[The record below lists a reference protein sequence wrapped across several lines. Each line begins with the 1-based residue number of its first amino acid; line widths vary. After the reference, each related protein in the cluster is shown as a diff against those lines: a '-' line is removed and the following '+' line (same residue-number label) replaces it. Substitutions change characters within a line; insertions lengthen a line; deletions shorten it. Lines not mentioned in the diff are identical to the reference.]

1 MPVHRPLTGDVLV
14 FQLEQERERMGDL
27 APGESGGRNARAL
40 LKSGP
45 LRVTLIA
52 LAPGGATSEHQA
64 EGPITIQPIHGRIR
78 FTAETGDRELGPGE
92 LLFAGPGLRHA
103 VASAEGAVFLL
114 TIVQPAASRSAPLSE
129 RSG

>member
-1 MPVHRPLTGDVLV
+1 MSVQRPMTGDVMV
-14 FQLEQERERMGDL
+14 FQLEEERERIGDL

-45 LRVTLIA
+45 LRVTLVA

-78 FTAETGDRELGPGE
+78 FKSESGARELGPGE
-92 LLFAGPGLRHA
+92 LLLAGPGIRHA
-103 VASAEGAVFLL
+103 VTSDEGASFLL
-114 TIVQPAASRSAPLSE
+114 TIVKPGDSSA
-129 RSG
+129 